1 MNLILGLGN
10 PTEEYAKTRHNL
22 GRNCA
27 TSLAQQQGLKEF
39 REEKKLFSLVTEGK
53 IGKEKAVVAL
63 PQTFM
68 NKSGQAVGAL
78 IKKYKVKPRDVVVLQ
93 DDADLELGRVKFSF
107 GKHSAG
113 HKGVESVKRSI
124 GTWDFWRVRMG
135 IQRKKRIPAEELVLK
150 KLTPEEEK
158 IAEKLFKHI
167 SDGIKVAFTDGFDK
181 AMSLYNK

>member
-1 MNLILGLGN
+1 
-10 PTEEYAKTRHNL
+10 
-22 GRNCA
+22 
-27 TSLAQQQGLKEF
+27 
-39 REEKKLFSLVTEGK
+39 
-53 IGKEKAVVAL
+53 
-63 PQTFM
+63 M
-68 NKSGQAVGAL
+68 NKSGDAVRQ
-78 IKKYKVKPRDVVVLQ
+78 IKDLRLKIKDKKKEIENLVIIHDDLDIPFGKYKL
-93 DDADLELGRVKFSF
+93 SF
-107 GKHSAG
+107 NKSSGG